1 MRIMTDARKPLTT
14 HPIRRDGW
22 TPERRERFLEFLSAG
37 LDVRRACKRVG
48 MSRQAAYTLR
58 RREPAFARAWDGAL
72 RSARAADDEAFLA
85 MLPKPLRRTMSEMF
99 GECNHRGSEVPPRT
113 VSGLSGECKLRG
125 AGGGAQDSV
134 RVVAG
139 V

>member
-1 MRIMTDARKPLTT
+1 MTDAREPLTT
-14 HPIRRDGW
+14 RPIRRDGW
-22 TPERRERFLEFLSAG
+22 TFERKQRFLALLAAG

-58 RREPAFARAWDGAL
+58 RRDPEFGQAWDGAL
-72 RSARAADDEAFLA
+72 RAARAADDEAFLA
-85 MLPKPLRRTMSEMF
+85 MLPERLRRTMSE
-99 GECNHRGSEVPPRT
+99 
-113 VSGLSGECKLRG
+113 LSGECQLCG
-125 AGGGAQDSV
+125 AGTAAQDRV